1 MRSTLIC
8 LGHFRFSVKKS
19 IFVIQLYTDKPHK
32 KRWTNGC
39 HVPGC
44 CLATFVG
51 WFDGDSELENAEAA
65 VAGKTYTAKW
75 TKNGKTVRTAVL
87 DLTPYQ

>member
-1 MRSTLIC
+1 MGKADCTFNTYAK
-8 LGHFRFSVKKS
+8 GAKN
-19 IFVIQLYTDKPHK
+19 DK
-32 KRWTNGC
+32 GY
-39 HVPGC
+39 
-44 CLATFVG
+44 TFVG

>member
-1 MRSTLIC
+1 M
-8 LGHFRFSVKKS
+8 
-19 IFVIQLYTDKPHK
+19 
-32 KRWTNGC
+32 
-39 HVPGC
+39 
-44 CLATFVG
+44 G